1 MATQRNP
8 TLLFLVFLLLELCI
22 FKIKAECR
30 PKHGCDLALASYSII
45 NGENTTLTR
54 ISQLFNQNI
63 PDILKFNP
71 NFTNPNNTTTTLP
84 TQIRLRVPFTCR
96 CLNQDFLAHTFS
108 YTMQHGDTYKSIA
121 HQTFAGLTDE
131 QWVSR
136 FNLLD
141 PNRIPSGTRVNVTV
155 NCSCGD
161 AHVSPDYGL
170 FLTYPILPGEG
181 LAEVAAENGVPAELL
196 QRYNPESDFSGG
208 HLVFV
213 PATDENGN
221 YPPLKLRQ
229 VVLYYRVIF
238 CSNPLTSTPIYV
250 CYFVPICRSG
260 ISGGAIA
267 GIVVGSISGTL
278 LLGLLYF
285 GLCRR
290 SRVEDVSLFTNP
302 LAFEGKYNQLGH
314 RYGSS
319 SEKLSELAGVASPRL
334 SGITVDKSVEFS
346 YEELAEA
353 TNGFSTAN
361 MIGQGGFGSV
371 YFAKLRNEKVAIK
384 KMDMQASKEFRTELK
399 VLTHVHHLNL
409 VRLIG
414 YCVKNSLFLVYEYI
428 ENGNLSEHL
437 RGSEREPLTWPS
449 RVQIA
454 LDAARGLAYIH
465 EQTVPVYIHGDI
477 KSPNILIDENFRGK
491 VADFGQTNLT
501 EFVSSSMPSLL
512 VGTFGYMPPEYVK
525 YGDFSLKTDVYAFGI
540 VLYELISA
548 KEAIVKTKELANESK
563 GLVALFEE
571 VLNHQNP
578 EEDLRQ
584 LVDPRLGDKYPLDSV
599 YKMCQLAK
607 ACTQENP
614 QVRPS
619 MRSIVFALMVLSSP
633 REDWDVGSF
642 DANQA
647 LIHLMSG
654 R

>member
-1 MATQRNP
+1 MIILLKMATQRNP
-8 TLLFLVFLLLELCI
+8 TLLFLVFLLFQLCI
-22 FKIKAECR
+22 FKINAECK

-45 NGENTTLTR
+45 EGENTNLTR

-71 NFTNPNNTTTTLP
+71 DFPNPNNTTATLP
-84 TQIRLRVPFTCR
+84 TQIRLRVPFTCH

-108 YTMQHGDTYKSIA
+108 YTMQRGDNYGSIA
-121 HQTFAGLTDE
+121 HKTFAGLTDE

-141 PNRIPSGTRVNVTV
+141 PNRIPIGTRVNVTV

-161 AHVSPDYGL
+161 AHVSTDFGL

-181 LAEVAAENGVPAELL
+181 LAKAAAENGIPAELL
-196 QRYNPESDFSGG
+196 QRYNPESDFSAG

-221 YPPLKLRQ
+221 YPPLKLR
-229 VVLYYRVIF
+229 V
-238 CSNPLTSTPIYV
+238 
-250 CYFVPICRSG
+250 G
-260 ISGGAIA
+260 ISCGAIA
-267 GIVVGSISGTL
+267 GIVVGSISGIL

-302 LAFEGKYNQLGH
+302 LAFEGS
-314 RYGSS
+314 GSS

-334 SGITVDKSVEFS
+334 SNITVDKSVEFS

-353 TNGFSTAN
+353 TNGFSMAN

-371 YFAKLRNEKVAIK
+371 YSAKLRNEKVAIK

-414 YCVKNSLFLVYEYI
+414 YCVKSSLFLVYEYI

-437 RGSEREPLTWPS
+437 RGSERETLTWPS

-501 EFVSSSMPSLL
+501 ESGSSSMPSLL

-525 YGDFSLKTDVYAFGI
+525 YGNFSLKTDVYAFGV

-548 KEAIVKTKELANESK
+548 KEAIVETKELANESK

-571 VLNHQNP
+571 VLNQQNP

-584 LVDPRLGDKYPLDSV
+584 LVDPRLGDNYPLDSI

-619 MRSIVFALMVLSSP
+619 MRSIVFALMVLSSS

-642 DANQA
+642 YPNQA
-647 LIHLMSG
+647 LIHLVSG